1 MLNTTGKPLS
11 KAEYQELA
19 DFRYQIRRFLQ
30 FSEAVAKAEGLEPQH
45 HQAMLALKGLP
56 HGLEPTIGAVAERL
70 FLRHQ
75 SAVGLVDR
83 MERSGLVKRV
93 AAKADGRQVL
103 VMLTSHGEAL
113 LERLSLT
120 HREELDETA
129 PQLAKALR
137 AIIRRSAQG
146 GLA

>member
-1 MLNTTGKPLS
+1 MIKTARKPLS
-11 KAEYQELA
+11 AVEYQELA
-19 DFRYQIRRFLQ
+19 EFRYQIRRFLQ

-45 HQAMLALKGLP
+45 HQALLALKGLP
-56 HGLEPTIGAVAERL
+56 YGLEPTIGAVAERL

-83 MERSGLVKRV
+83 MERSGLVRRV

-103 VMLTSHGEAL
+103 VQLTQHGEEV
-113 LERLSLT
+113 LEQLSLT
-120 HREELDETA
+120 HREELEETA
-129 PQLAKALR
+129 PQLSKALR
-137 AIIRRSAQG
+137 AIIRRTLQG

>member
-1 MLNTTGKPLS
+1 MRTPTSKTLS

-19 DFRYQIRRFLQ
+19 EFRGQIRRFLQ
-30 FSEAVAKAEGLEPQH
+30 FSETVAKAEGLEPQH

-56 HGLEPTIGAVAERL
+56 EGVEPTIGAIADRL

-83 MERSGLVKRV
+83 MERSRLVRRM
-93 AAKADGRQVL
+93 AAKSDARQVL
-103 VMLTSHGEAL
+103 VMLTGHGENL
-113 LERLSLT
+113 LERLSQT
-120 HREELDETA
+120 HREELQQSA

-137 AIIRRSAQG
+137 AIIRRSTQG